1 MGELIVTENALVAHS
16 LCIRKSYQVLF
27 CYGSG
32 GNPEYAEFIEKR
44 KKKLEDAYF
53 ESCNNCHPFS
63 SDKLIGKADAIMNA
77 KLTVGNLVVQQVHL
91 QKCETKST
99 LGGFSYVPLIF
110 SVSRKISM
118 QDRINV
124 AYTGAVLSLVQ
135 GIWPKKATIILIDG
149 SITSIKPN
157 KGIHLPILNDLQD
170 WILSKPEMPPVVFNK
185 HCPHLSI

>member
-1 MGELIVTENALVAHS
+1 MPFL
-16 LCIRKSYQVLF
+16 K
-27 CYGSG
+27 
-32 GNPEYAEFIEKR
+32 KR
-44 KKKLEDAYF
+44 KKELEEAYF
-53 ESCNNCHPFS
+53 ESCNNCRPFS

-91 QKCETKST
+91 QKCETKSN
-99 LGGFSYVPLIF
+99 LGDFSYVPLIF

-124 AYTGAVLSLVQ
+124 AYISAVLSLVQ
-135 GIWPKKATIILIDG
+135 GIRPKKAMIILVDG

-157 KGIHLPILNDLQD
+157 KDIHLPILNDLQD

-185 HCPHLSI
+185 HCPLCQYEESCRNEAE